1 MICWYWIFK
10 KSRISL
16 WRNYVNEL
24 YIDLVQL
31 AFRQQSI
38 LQSILSVA
46 ETNIYNKTNITLSS
60 GLYENIK

>member
-1 MICWYWIFK
+1 MIYRYLMLK
-10 KSRISL
+10 DSRIPV

-31 AFRQQSI
+31 AFCEQSV
-38 LQSILSVA
+38 LESILSVA

-60 GLYENIK
+60 GLYEDIK

>member
-1 MICWYWIFK
+1 MIYRYLMLK
-10 KSRISL
+10 DSRIPV

-31 AFRQQSI
+31 AFCEQSV
-38 LQSILSVA
+38 LESILSVA
-46 ETNIYNKTNITLSS
+46 ETNIYNKTNITVSS

>member
-1 MICWYWIFK
+1 MIYRYLMLK
-10 KSRISL
+10 DSRIPV

-31 AFRQQSI
+31 AFCEQSV
-38 LQSILSVA
+38 LESILSVA

>member
-1 MICWYWIFK
+1 MISQYLRLK
-10 KSRISL
+10 ESRISV

-31 AFRQQSI
+31 AFRQQSV